1 MSFLSTL
8 FQIIQEFKA
17 LLIAL
22 VILCIIKFI
31 RKQKGKQIDENDDEV
46 IDYKNLSPEEQ
57 KVFLMT
63 ELNTRVNR
71 DMPKEQEKY
80 LQSAYEYIYGKKAKE
95 IYERNVSK
103 IVKNEKKKR
112 RNVRFSEEIEYSRN

>member
-63 ELNTRVNR
+63 KLNTRVNR

-80 LQSAYEYIYGKKAKE
+80 LKSAYEYIYGKKA
-95 IYERNVSK
+95 
-103 IVKNEKKKR
+103 
-112 RNVRFSEEIEYSRN
+112 

>member
-31 RKQKGKQIDENDDEV
+31 RKQKGKQIDENDDEEMDKR
-46 IDYKNLSPEEQ
+46 IDEIVSWIDEDPTPGRGEVMSRLAK
-57 KVFLMT
+57 
-63 ELNTRVNR
+63 LNV
-71 DMPKEQEKY
+71 
-80 LQSAYEYIYGKKAKE
+80 
-95 IYERNVSK
+95 
-103 IVKNEKKKR
+103 
-112 RNVRFSEEIEYSRN
+112 

>member
-63 ELNTRVNR
+63 KLNTRVNR

-80 LQSAYEYIYGKKAKE
+80 LKSAYEYIYGKKAKK
-95 IYERNVSK
+95 IYKRNVSK
-103 IVKNEKKKR
+103 IVKKEKKKR